1 MRGIQ
6 SVAHSCGSC
15 KFFLNAQIMGS
26 CRRYPQT
33 INRHMN
39 DWCGEYVAVQQ
50 EKPVEI
56 LPVYDILTD
65 TVVEPP
71 LRKKPGRKPKYDQ
84 TPA

>member
-1 MRGIQ
+1 MARCASG
-6 SVAHSCGSC
+6 

-39 DWCGEYVAVQQ
+39 DWCGEHFAVQQ
-50 EKPVEI
+50 AEPAMVK
-56 LPVYDILTD
+56 LPVYDIQTD
-65 TVVEPP
+65 TVVQPP
-71 LRKKPGRKPKYDQ
+71 MKKKPGRKPKHDQ

>member
-1 MRGIQ
+1 M
-6 SVAHSCGSC
+6 ASCANC

-39 DWCGEYVAVQQ
+39 DWCGEHIAPQQ
-50 EKPVEI
+50 IEPEI
-56 LPVYDILTD
+56 VKLPVYDILTD
-65 TVVEPP
+65 TVAEPP

-84 TPA
+84 TLA

>member
-1 MRGIQ
+1 M
-6 SVAHSCGSC
+6 ASCASC

-39 DWCGEYVAVQQ
+39 DWCGEHFAVQQ
-50 EKPVEI
+50 AEPVMVK
-56 LPVYDILTD
+56 LPVYDIQTD

-71 LRKKPGRKPKYDQ
+71 LKKKPGRKLKYDQ

>member
-1 MRGIQ
+1 M
-6 SVAHSCGSC
+6 ASCASC

-39 DWCGEYVAVQQ
+39 DWCGEHFAVQQ
-50 EKPVEI
+50 VEPAMVK
-56 LPVYDILTD
+56 LPVYDIQTD
-65 TVVEPP
+65 TVVEAP
-71 LRKKPGRKPKYDQ
+71 LRKKPGRKPKHDQ

>member
-1 MRGIQ
+1 MG
-6 SVAHSCGSC
+6 SCADC

-39 DWCGEYVAVQQ
+39 DWCGEHIASQQ
-50 EKPVEI
+50 TKLKEPEMVT

-65 TVVEPP
+65 TVAEPP
-71 LRKKPGRKPKYDQ
+71 LRKKPGRKPKNDQ

>member
-1 MRGIQ
+1 M
-6 SVAHSCGSC
+6 ASCASC

-39 DWCGEYVAVQQ
+39 DWCGEHFAVQQ
-50 EKPVEI
+50 PEAVK
-56 LPVYDILTD
+56 PVYDIQTD

>member
-1 MRGIQ
+1 
-6 SVAHSCGSC
+6 
-15 KFFLNAQIMGS
+15 
-26 CRRYPQT
+26 
-33 INRHMN
+33 MN

-50 EKPVEI
+50 PQPDMVK

-71 LRKKPGRKPKYDQ
+71 LKKKVGRKPKYDQ

>member
-1 MRGIQ
+1 M
-6 SVAHSCGSC
+6 ATCADC

-39 DWCGEYVAVQQ
+39 DWCGEHELIEPEMVS
-50 EKPVEI
+50 

-65 TVVEPP
+65 TVAEPP
-71 LRKKPGRKPKYDQ
+71 LRKKPGRKPKNDQ